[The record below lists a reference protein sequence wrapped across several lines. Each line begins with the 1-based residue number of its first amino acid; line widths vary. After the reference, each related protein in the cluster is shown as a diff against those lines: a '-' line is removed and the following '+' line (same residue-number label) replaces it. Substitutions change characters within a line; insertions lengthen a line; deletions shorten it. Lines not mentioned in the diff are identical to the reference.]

1 MLPGKEREDHSSR
14 EKGLAKGL
22 ASGRSPMHPEAW
34 ARGVREGGRQQEG
47 QGGS

>member
-22 ASGRSPMHPEAW
+22 ASKSSIFKSLIKLILLE
-34 ARGVREGGRQQEG
+34 
-47 QGGS
+47 